1 MMDVRLNRGQ
11 LSSGWISAPVLCLS
25 PIGADIIARFD
36 KGESDKD
43 LGDGSWSRL
52 NKMEKA
58 ADDIL
63 ASGLH

>member
-11 LSSGWISAPVLCLS
+11 LSSGWLSVLVFSLS
-25 PIGADIIARFD
+25 SIGVDIIARFD
-36 KGESDKD
+36 KGESDEG
-43 LGDGSWSRL
+43 LGDCSWSRL
-52 NKMEKA
+52 STKEKA